1 MELTIYQVDAF
12 AEKLFGGNP
21 AAVIP
26 LESWIDEGLM
36 QKIALENNLAET
48 VFFVKN
54 ELRYDI
60 RWFTPNVEVDIC
72 GHATLASAYV
82 LFNLLDFAGDKIDF
96 YSHRSGLLSVTKKG
110 DLFTLDFPTDKYVEV
125 ALDEKL
131 LSCFQETPIKA
142 FRGRNDF
149 MLIFSSEKLIREM
162 QPDFRKIGALDC
174 RGVIVTAKG
183 ESVDFVSRWFGPQS
197 GVDEDPAT
205 GSAHTTL
212 VPYWREIL
220 GKDEF
225 KALQVSARCGS
236 LSCKYLGDRVEI
248 SGHAVLYMVGKI
260 FV

>member
-110 DLFTLDFPTDKYVEV
+110 DLFTLDFPTDNYVEV

-149 MLIFSSEKLIREM
+149 MLIFSSEKLIRRLCI
-162 QPDFRKIGALDC
+162 QVVRPTIGC
-174 RGVIVTAKG
+174 
-183 ESVDFVSRWFGPQS
+183 
-197 GVDEDPAT
+197 
-205 GSAHTTL
+205 
-212 VPYWREIL
+212 
-220 GKDEF
+220 
-225 KALQVSARCGS
+225 
-236 LSCKYLGDRVEI
+236 
-248 SGHAVLYMVGKI
+248 
-260 FV
+260 

>member
-1 MELTIYQVDAF
+1 MELMIYQVDAF

-26 LESWIDEGLM
+26 LKSWIDEGLM
-36 QKIALENNLAET
+36 QKIAMENNLAET

-54 ELRYDI
+54 EKSYDI

-72 GHATLASAYV
+72 GHATLASAFV

-96 YSHRSGLLSVTKKG
+96 YSHRSGPLSVTKQG
-110 DLFTLDFPTDKYVEV
+110 DLLTLNFPTDNYVEV
-125 ALDEKL
+125 ALDQML

-142 FRGRNDF
+142 FRGRNDY

-162 QPDFRKIGALDC
+162 QPDFRKIAALDC

-197 GVDEDPAT
+197 GVDEQQVDQ
-205 GSAHTTL
+205 
-212 VPYWREIL
+212 REKENGFVHDTIV
-220 GKDEF
+220 DE
-225 KALQVSARCGS
+225 
-236 LSCKYLGDRVEI
+236 
-248 SGHAVLYMVGKI
+248 
-260 FV
+260 

>member
-12 AEKLFGGNP
+12 TDKLFGGNP

-26 LESWIDEGLM
+26 LEEWIDEGLM

-54 ELRYDI
+54 DLRYDI

-72 GHATLASAYV
+72 GHATLASACV

-96 YSHRSGLLSVTKKG
+96 FSHRSGLLSVTKKG
-110 DLFTLDFPTDKYVEV
+110 DLLTLDFPTDKYVEV

-197 GVDEDPAT
+197 GVDEDHGACT
-205 GSAHTTL
+205 MCGEFCAYKVMNERKTL
-212 VPYWREIL
+212 
-220 GKDEF
+220 
-225 KALQVSARCGS
+225 
-236 LSCKYLGDRVEI
+236 LSTK
-248 SGHAVLYMVGKI
+248 
-260 FV
+260 

>member
-1 MELTIYQVDAF
+1 MELTMYQVDAF
-12 AEKLFGGNP
+12 TEKLFGGNP

-26 LESWIDEGLM
+26 LESWIDEELM
-36 QKIALENNLAET
+36 QKIAMENNLAET

-54 ELRYDI
+54 EKSYDI

-82 LFNLLDFAGDKIDF
+82 LFNQLNFAGDQINF
-96 YSHRSGLLSVTKKG
+96 YSHRSGLLSVTKQG
-110 DLFTLDFPTDKYVEV
+110 DLLALNFPTDKYVEV
-125 ALDEKL
+125 ALDQKL

-149 MLIFSSEKLIREM
+149 MLIFSSEQLVRQM

-174 RGVIVTAKG
+174 RGVIATARG
-183 ESVDFVSRWFGPQS
+183 EAVDFVSRWFGPQT
-197 GVDEDPAT
+197 GIDEDPAT

-212 VPYWREIL
+212 VPYWREVL

-225 KALQVSARCGS
+225 KALQVSKRCGHF
-236 LSCKYLGDRVEI
+236 SCKYLGDRVEI
-248 SGHAVLYMVGKI
+248 SGKAVLYMVGKI
-260 FV
+260 YV